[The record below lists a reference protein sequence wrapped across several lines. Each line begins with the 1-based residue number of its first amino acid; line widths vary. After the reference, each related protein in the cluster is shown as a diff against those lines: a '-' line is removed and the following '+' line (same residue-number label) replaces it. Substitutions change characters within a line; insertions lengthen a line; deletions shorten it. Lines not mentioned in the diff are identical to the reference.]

1 MISVIIESKNIQSES
16 KKILIDDK
24 NDVNHLKNSFRVKEG
39 EVIRAV
45 DGENEYICKVLV
57 IEKKEITLE
66 ILETR
71 KDTDIKNTEITA
83 GLSIIKNDKMELA
96 IQKLTEIGVDKIIP
110 LETKRTIVKLNEK
123 KDKWDVIVKEATK
136 QCQRVRFLEI
146 DNIKK
151 LKDVDYSQYDL
162 VIVPYECEEQYTLKN
177 LLRNLENVPKKVLYM
192 IGAEGGFDISEI
204 EYLKSMENVRI
215 VTLGKSIL
223 RAETAAIVVG
233 GVLVNEFQ

>member
-1 MISVIIESKNIQSES
+1 MISVIIESKNIHLDR
-16 KKILIDDK
+16 IIIDDK
-24 NDVNHLKNSFRVKEG
+24 NDINHLKNAFRVKEG
-39 EVIRAV
+39 EIIRAV

-71 KDTDIKNTEITA
+71 KDSNLKKTEITA

-136 QCQRVRFLEI
+136 QCQRVKFLEI

-151 LKDVDYSQYDL
+151 LKDLDYSQYDL
-162 VIVPYECEEQYTLKN
+162 VIVPYECEEEYTLKN
-177 LLRNLENVPKKVLYM
+177 LLRGLETVPKKVLYL

-204 EYLKSMENVRI
+204 EYLKSMENVKI

-223 RAETAAIVVG
+223 RAETASIVVG
-233 GVLVNEFQ
+233 GILVNEFQ